1 MYLKIELGTI
11 SLFLGKNVCFFWSL
25 FTKFNLSM
33 FVGSQ
38 YNNRYQEGNLS
49 RLTEI
54 VYTIIH
60 LK

>member
-11 SLFLGKNVCFFWSL
+11 SREKYLFFWSL

-54 VYTIIH
+54 LYTIIH